1 MNQARIHLA
10 SASPRR
16 AELLR
21 QIGVQFSVH
30 PVTIDEARRADE
42 TPLEFVCRI
51 ASEKAAAAW
60 CGLGSQA
67 DRHVLAADTA
77 VVLGGEVFGKPRDR
91 EDCISMLGRLSG
103 QVHDVLTAVTLQG
116 VHGATTRCSQSRV
129 RFRDIS
135 DRERLAYWESGEPA
149 DKAGGY
155 AIQGLGAVFVTRLEG
170 SYSGVMGLPL
180 YETASMLQARGLF
193 AIAVADQK
201 ENA

>member
-21 QIGVQFSVH
+21 QIGVRFCVQ
-30 PVTIDEARRADE
+30 PVTIDETRRANE
-42 TPLEFVCRI
+42 APLEFVCRL
-51 ASEKAAAAW
+51 ASEKATAAW
-60 CGLGSQA
+60 GGLGSQA

-116 VHGATTRCSQSRV
+116 AHGPMTRCSQSRV
-129 RFRDIS
+129 RFRHIPEG
-135 DRERLAYWESGEPA
+135 ERLSYWESGEPA

-155 AIQGLGAVFVTRLEG
+155 AIQGLGAVFVARLEG